1 MDELGSGI
9 RNTYKY
15 CKIYSGTAPIFIE
28 GDVFRTIIPLS
39 MVAGDQAT
47 PQAPPAAESKG
58 QPFHLA
64 SSAKVDVF

>member
-47 PQAPPAAESKG
+47 PTAESKG

-64 SSAKVDVF
+64 STAKVDVF